1 MRARRNN
8 RGCSCKAM
16 GVGCVS
22 VCGCRVGRMFSVSGN
37 SPVLDLDFIL
47 VIDCLWSL
55 FDGT

>member
-22 VCGCRVGRMFSVSGN
+22 VCGCRVGEIETYVFCIQELPSA
-37 SPVLDLDFIL
+37 
-47 VIDCLWSL
+47 
-55 FDGT
+55 